1 MRSVKIRRLQ
11 VGRSQKNFRTRSDNL
26 MVYVAHGRSVRVR
39 TYRLWTRTAG
49 VEQIGHGSVRG
60 VVCAKGD
67 LLMGR
72 IHRPVIDLHD
82 SRIRKQQR
90 CKIHRTSIEGV
101 SYESYQHMHDHQK
114 TA

>member
-1 MRSVKIRRLQ
+1 
-11 VGRSQKNFRTRSDNL
+11 
-26 MVYVAHGRSVRVR
+26 MVYVAHGRSVRATMDANSGR
-39 TYRLWTRTAG
+39 GADRAW
-49 VEQIGHGSVRG
+49 QSVWRG
-60 VVCAKGD
+60 LGTKGD
-67 LLMGR
+67 LLIGR

-101 SYESYQHMHDHQK
+101 SYESYQQMHNHQK